1 MGWGRRVKRGSEGRM
16 GEKSGRMRPVPR
28 PAEVDQAAATVQ
40 RVAREQRGREELFDV
55 RREGGLPFLAFR
67 VSNPLRGT
75 RYAVY
80 WPTGTA
86 EGPWSCDCA
95 DFAHRGLGFCKH
107 IEAAR
112 IWALE
117 HADELRSEPAGAPP
131 ARPAVSLW
139 EELDRRWAG
148 LPTTDRVSLSTLR
161 WAEPVLL
168 EGS

>member
-1 MGWGRRVKRGSEGRM
+1 MGQRNTRNRAL
-16 GEKSGRMRPVPR
+16 PR
-28 PAEVDQAAATVQ
+28 SSEVDPAAATVQ

-55 RREGGLPFLAFR
+55 RREVGHPFLAFQ

-75 RYAVY
+75 RYTVY
-80 WPTGTA
+80 WPTGTP

-117 HADELRSEPAGAPP
+117 HADELRSEPPRLPP
-131 ARPAVSLW
+131 ARPTASTW
-139 EELDRRWAG
+139 QELDRRWAG
-148 LPTTDRVSLSTLR
+148 RPTRNRVSLSTLR

-168 EGS
+168 EGP

>member
-1 MGWGRRVKRGSEGRM
+1 
-16 GEKSGRMRPVPR
+16 
-28 PAEVDQAAATVQ
+28 
-40 RVAREQRGREELFDV
+40 V
-55 RREGGLPFLAFR
+55 RREVGLPFLAFQ

-75 RYAVY
+75 RYTVY
-80 WPTGTA
+80 WPTGTT

-117 HADELRSEPAGAPP
+117 HAEELRPEAPGAPAALP
-131 ARPAVSLW
+131 ALGSWR
-139 EELDRRWAG
+139 ELDRRWVG
-148 LPTTDRVSLSTLR
+148 LPDRDRVSLSTLR

-168 EGS
+168 EESKD